1 LLVRD
6 RLDRQAPATTFRA
19 QPGCR
24 HTAGG
29 ERDLNGHIESQRCVG
44 VDTSMTIRHFG
55 CAHVNSRCLP
65 RSPRTV
71 TLDDRDRPR
80 RGGGHGLRVWPHA
93 QAEHRHV
100 PGLLGVLPGR
110 QLVGEQGGVLRS
122 IRLLGR
128 LAHGDGAV
136 IQRIS
141 GRFLNLGILVGN

>member
-1 LLVRD
+1 MIGIGRD
-6 RLDRQAPATTFRA
+6 VVAVMAC
-19 QPGCR
+19 G
-24 HTAGG
+24 
-29 ERDLNGHIESQRCVG
+29 
-44 VDTSMTIRHFG
+44 FG
-55 CAHVNSRCLP
+55 S
-65 RSPRTV
+65 
-71 TLDDRDRPR
+71 
-80 RGGGHGLRVWPHA
+80 HA

-100 PGLLGVLPGR
+100 PGLLRVLPGR